1 MGVTLIV
8 KRIIAEIIFWIVNI
22 VLIIMS
28 FMTDRPLA
36 SFVTTIICSTP
47 MNPLLLNRIQRKID
61 GNKFDFWYLLKLILP
76 FFTIMFVLY
85 ICAVFS
91 LKNNAIL
98 RGMED
103 IKAFMSITMY
113 LLFIVVL
120 FFYRKNDKSKKYIV
134 FGVFYI
140 LCVALNFCSESMVN
154 MIVSFL
160 NRVSTQNICLE
171 SYEMLYFNVLTPI
184 KEAILTNIIFDVV
197 FEKKEKKI
205 FSVDVIDKQSL
216 KKENYEIIVQK

>member
-91 LKNNAIL
+91 LKNTAIL

-154 MIVSFL
+154 VSDFM
-160 NRVSTQNICLE
+160 SCHQIAHI
-171 SYEMLYFNVLTPI
+171 S
-184 KEAILTNIIFDVV
+184 
-197 FEKKEKKI
+197 
-205 FSVDVIDKQSL
+205 
-216 KKENYEIIVQK
+216 

>member
-154 MIVSFL
+154 MIVFFL

-184 KEAILTNIIFDVV
+184 KEAIPPPYKGKQNCSSALTM
-197 FEKKEKKI
+197 KK
-205 FSVDVIDKQSL
+205 QP
-216 KKENYEIIVQK
+216 N

>member
-8 KRIIAEIIFWIVNI
+8 KRTIAEIIFWIVNI

-28 FMTDRPLA
+28 FMTDRPVA
-36 SFVTTIICSTP
+36 SFVITIICSTP
-47 MNPLLLNRIQRKID
+47 MNPLILNCIQRKID
-61 GNKFDFWYLLKLILP
+61 GNKFDFWYLLKFILP
-76 FFTIMFVLY
+76 FFAITFVLY
-85 ICAVFS
+85 ICEAFS
-91 LKNNAIL
+91 LKNNVIL

-120 FFYRKNDKSKKYIV
+120 FFYREDDKSKKYIV

-154 MIVSFL
+154 MIVFFL
-160 NRVSTQNICLE
+160 NRISTQNVDLE

-184 KEAILTNIIFDVV
+184 KEAILTYIIFDVV

-216 KKENYEIIVQK
+216 KKQNYEIIVKK

>member
-8 KRIIAEIIFWIVNI
+8 KGIMAEIIFWIANI

-28 FMTDRPLA
+28 FMTDRLWA
-36 SFVTTIICSTP
+36 SFVIIIICSTI
-47 MNPLLLNRIQRKID
+47 MNPLLLNHIQRKID

-76 FFTIMFVLY
+76 FFTIIFVLY

-91 LKNNAIL
+91 LKNNAII
-98 RGMED
+98 RGVED
-103 IKAFMSITMY
+103 IKAFMSIIMY
-113 LLFIVVL
+113 VSFIVVL

-140 LCVALNFCSESMVN
+140 LCVILNFCSESMVN
-154 MIVSFL
+154 MIVFFL
-160 NRVSTQNICLE
+160 NRISKENICLE

-184 KEAILTNIIFDVV
+184 KEAILTYIIIDVV
-197 FEKKEKKI
+197 FEKEEKKI

>member
-28 FMTDRPLA
+28 FMTDRPLV

-113 LLFIVVL
+113 LLF
-120 FFYRKNDKSKKYIV
+120 FYRKNDKSKKYIV

-184 KEAILTNIIFDVV
+184 KEAILTYIIFDVV

>member
-98 RGMED
+98 R
-103 IKAFMSITMY
+103 
-113 LLFIVVL
+113 
-120 FFYRKNDKSKKYIV
+120 
-134 FGVFYI
+134 
-140 LCVALNFCSESMVN
+140 
-154 MIVSFL
+154 
-160 NRVSTQNICLE
+160 
-171 SYEMLYFNVLTPI
+171 
-184 KEAILTNIIFDVV
+184 
-197 FEKKEKKI
+197 
-205 FSVDVIDKQSL
+205 
-216 KKENYEIIVQK
+216 

>member
-22 VLIIMS
+22 VLIIMA

-61 GNKFDFWYLLKLILP
+61 GNKFDFWYLLKLMLP
-76 FFTIMFVLY
+76 FFTIMFVVY
-85 ICAVFS
+85 VCAVFS
-91 LKNNAIL
+91 KKNNAIL

-103 IKAFMSITMY
+103 VKAFMSITMY
-113 LLFIVVL
+113 LLFIMVL
-120 FFYRKNDKSKKYIV
+120 FFYHKNDKSKKYIV
-134 FGVFYI
+134 FGVFYT
-140 LCVALNFCSESMVN
+140 LCITLNYCSESMVD
-154 MIVSFL
+154 MIVFFL
-160 NRVSTQNICLE
+160 NRISTQNICLE
-171 SYEMLYFNVLTPI
+171 SYEMLYCNVLTPI
-184 KEAILTNIIFDVV
+184 KEAILTYIIFEVV
-197 FEKKEKKI
+197 FEKKEKKM

-216 KKENYEIIVQK
+216 KKGNYEIIVRK

>member
-1 MGVTLIV
+1 
-8 KRIIAEIIFWIVNI
+8 
-22 VLIIMS
+22 
-28 FMTDRPLA
+28 
-36 SFVTTIICSTP
+36 
-47 MNPLLLNRIQRKID
+47 
-61 GNKFDFWYLLKLILP
+61 
-76 FFTIMFVLY
+76 
-85 ICAVFS
+85 
-91 LKNNAIL
+91 
-98 RGMED
+98 MED

-154 MIVSFL
+154 MIVFFL

-184 KEAILTNIIFDVV
+184 KEAILTYIIFDVV

-216 KKENYEIIVQK
+216 KKENYEIIVQKYFERKSHNRIKCLEILKSSFKIKVYRHFSSKKRDRRIPQNIVTDF

>member
-1 MGVTLIV
+1 M

-120 FFYRKNDKSKKYIV
+120 FFYRKNDKSKKYENAKENNINDEEREELISQIGIKYIV

-184 KEAILTNIIFDVV
+184 KEARRT
-197 FEKKEKKI
+197 
-205 FSVDVIDKQSL
+205 
-216 KKENYEIIVQK
+216 

>member
-1 MGVTLIV
+1 MCI
-8 KRIIAEIIFWIVNI
+8 RD
-22 VLIIMS
+22 S
-28 FMTDRPLA
+28 
-36 SFVTTIICSTP
+36 
-47 MNPLLLNRIQRKID
+47 
-61 GNKFDFWYLLKLILP
+61 
-76 FFTIMFVLY
+76 
-85 ICAVFS
+85 
-91 LKNNAIL
+91 
-98 RGMED
+98 
-103 IKAFMSITMY
+103 
-113 LLFIVVL
+113 
-120 FFYRKNDKSKKYIV
+120 DKSKKYIV

-184 KEAILTNIIFDVV
+184 KEAILTYIIFDVV

>member
-120 FFYRKNDKSKKYIV
+120 FYRKNDKSKKYIV

-154 MIVSFL
+154 MIVFFL

-184 KEAILTNIIFDVV
+184 KEAILTYIIFDVV
-197 FEKKEKKI
+197 FEKKRRKY
-205 FSVDVIDKQSL
+205 FRWM
-216 KKENYEIIVQK
+216 

>member
-8 KRIIAEIIFWIVNI
+8 KRIIAEIIFWVVNI
-22 VLIIMS
+22 VLIIMP
-28 FMTDRPLA
+28 FMTDRSLV
-36 SFVTTIICSTP
+36 SLVTTIICSIL
-47 MNPLLLNRIQRKID
+47 MNPLLLNCIQGKID

-120 FFYRKNDKSKKYIV
+120 FFIAKMIKVKN
-134 FGVFYI
+134 I
-140 LCVALNFCSESMVN
+140 LCLVCFIFFAL
-154 MIVSFL
+154 L
-160 NRVSTQNICLE
+160 
-171 SYEMLYFNVLTPI
+171 
-184 KEAILTNIIFDVV
+184 
-197 FEKKEKKI
+197 
-205 FSVDVIDKQSL
+205 
-216 KKENYEIIVQK
+216 